1 MLMLLSVVFC
11 IIRCVQLR
19 LDKSQWRIFFF
30 PSSINYLTYLY
41 PEMSLTYRM
50 LWALLS
56 DKTFREF
63 CCLFFSCLC
72 RSWLSLCELWGWEG
86 ALAEPGNGLGWKGL

>member
-1 MLMLLSVVFC
+1 MLLSVVFC

-19 LDKSQWRIFFF
+19 LDKSQRRIFFF

-56 DKTFREF
+56 DKTFGGF
-63 CCLFFSCLC
+63 CCLVFFLPVP
-72 RSWLSLCELWGWEG
+72 LV
-86 ALAEPGNGLGWKGL
+86 AVPV